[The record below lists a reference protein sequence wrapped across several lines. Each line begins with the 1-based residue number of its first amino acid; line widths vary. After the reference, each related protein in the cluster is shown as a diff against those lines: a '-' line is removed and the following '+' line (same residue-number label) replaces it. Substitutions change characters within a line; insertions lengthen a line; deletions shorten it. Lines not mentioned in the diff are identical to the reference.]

1 MNFENGVH
9 FISREKL
16 LKELNKNGISLREL
30 SRRIGKDISTISI
43 AMRSEKPLSTGIVT
57 GIVKH
62 ANLNPYAI
70 LSDEVIELV
79 LSHNGIDLS
88 TKRLIL
94 S

>member
-16 LKELNKNGISLREL
+16 LNELNKNGISLREL
-30 SRRIGKDISTISI
+30 ARRIGKDISTISI

-62 ANLNPYAI
+62 GNLNLYAI

-79 LSHNGIDLS
+79 LNHNCIDLAE
-88 TKRLIL
+88 
-94 S
+94 

>member
-30 SRRIGKDISTISI
+30 ARRIGKDISTISI

-57 GIVKH
+57 NIVRH
-62 ANLNPYAI
+62 GNLNLYAI
-70 LSDEVIELV
+70 LSDEIIDVV
-79 LSHNGIDLS
+79 LSNNGIKLV
-88 TKRLIL
+88 K
-94 S
+94 

>member
-57 GIVKH
+57 NIVRH
-62 ANLNPYAI
+62 GNLNLYAI
-70 LSDEVIELV
+70 LSDEIIELV
-79 LSHNGIDLS
+79 LNNHGIKLV
-88 TKRLIL
+88 K
-94 S
+94 